1 MAEKDAITKAYM
13 QKNTVF
19 ADAFNYFMYDG
30 KQVINPDS
38 LKPMDTTALALP
50 YGDDKKTKSIQKY
63 RDVLKRVCAM
73 TDDNRTYLILGIENQ
88 SHIHYAM
95 PVRNMLYDVIQYENQ
110 IREIADKHRK
120 NNENGDTSDEY
131 LSGFHKNDKLIPVIT
146 LTIYFGASKWDAPK
160 DLHSMLDA
168 DEETLKFV
176 DNYHLHLITPEGI
189 GENDFSKFHSELKY
203 LLKYIKHSSDK
214 KALDEVVHGDE
225 AYTNLSHETA
235 NAINILTG
243 SKLKLEDNG
252 KGGVDVCK
260 AIDDMRFDA
269 EEKGIE
275 KGAYEGKIEIAIQML
290 ADGTISH
297 EKIATFTK
305 LPLEKVEELAKSSTV
320 SA

>member
-13 QKNTVF
+13 QNNTVF
-19 ADAFNYFMYDG
+19 ADAFNYLMYDG
-30 KQVINPDS
+30 KQVIDPDS

-50 YGDDKKTKSIQKY
+50 YGNDKKTKSIQKY
-63 RDVLKRVCAM
+63 RDVFKRVCAM
-73 TDDNRTYLILGIENQ
+73 TDDNRVYLILGIENQ

-95 PVRNMLYDVIQYENQ
+95 PVRNMLYDAIQYENQ
-110 IREIADKHRK
+110 IKAIADKHRK
-120 NNENGDTSDEY
+120 NNEQSDTNDEY
-131 LSGFHKNDKLIPVIT
+131 LSGFNKDDKLIPVIT

-176 DNYHLHLITPEGI
+176 DNYHLHLITPESI

-214 KALDEVVHGDE
+214 KALDEEVHGDT

-252 KGGVDVCK
+252 KGALTC
-260 AIDDMRFDA
+260 ARLLMI
-269 EEKGIE
+269 
-275 KGAYEGKIEIAIQML
+275 
-290 ADGTISH
+290 
-297 EKIATFTK
+297 
-305 LPLEKVEELAKSSTV
+305 
-320 SA
+320 